1 MQSIYN
7 ECAIK
12 QQAQETANDI
22 NKYEE
27 EQLELQL
34 QNFYVSSKSNYTLKP
49 YYIYLSVYNI
59 FALL

>member
-27 EQLELQL
+27 EQLEL
-34 QNFYVSSKSNYTLKP
+34 
-49 YYIYLSVYNI
+49 
-59 FALL
+59 